1 MRRSSRAA
9 ADFRTA
15 LKDRRF
21 VYIFEALVNIYKQV
35 YNLSRTASIIR
46 RLRPIDRNTPFLPFA
61 VFWPQVFLLTC
72 KTSNDR
78 GADARS
84 LGRAGR
90 PAATPRG
97 GRSAEFAGIL
107 SLGDGGWAC
116 GRYPPDC
123 LPAKLTKVIDFRE
136 FVSSCAILT
145 GQSSVH
151 SAGTLFF
158 APAEITLF
166 AGASFMNLRLSARSA
181 ERAAGQVACS

>member
-1 MRRSSRAA
+1 MTCRRHHQLSVACARLTEIRLFSHLPY
-9 ADFRTA
+9 FG
-15 LKDRRF
+15 RRF
-21 VYIFEALVNIYKQV
+21 L
-35 YNLSRTASIIR
+35 
-46 RLRPIDRNTPFLPFA
+46 
-61 VFWPQVFLLTC
+61 LLTC

-116 GRYPPDC
+116 GRYPLDC
-123 LPAKLTKVIDFRE
+123 LPAKLTKVIGFRE

-166 AGASFMNLRLSARSA
+166 AGASFMNLRLPVRSA
-181 ERAAGQVACS
+181 ERAAGQAACS